1 MYLLTWVILHIH
13 YTRGLMSSSV
23 ILFLGVKMKIE
34 DKVIEL
40 IDYEEYL
47 RLCELEET
55 VETILP
61 K

>member
-1 MYLLTWVILHIH
+1 
-13 YTRGLMSSSV
+13 MSSSV

>member
-1 MYLLTWVILHIH
+1 M
-13 YTRGLMSSSV
+13 

-34 DKVIEL
+34 DEVIEL
-40 IDYEEYL
+40 IDYEECL

>member
-1 MYLLTWVILHIH
+1 M
-13 YTRGLMSSSV
+13 

-34 DKVIEL
+34 DEVIEL
-40 IDYEEYL
+40 IDYEEYI
-47 RLCELEET
+47 RQCELEET

>member
-1 MYLLTWVILHIH
+1 
-13 YTRGLMSSSV
+13 MSSSV

-40 IDYEEYL
+40 IEYEEYL
-47 RLCELEET
+47 RLCKLEET

>member
-1 MYLLTWVILHIH
+1 MP
-13 YTRGLMSSSV
+13 SSM

-34 DKVIEL
+34 DEVIEL
-40 IDYEEYL
+40 IDYEGYL

>member
-1 MYLLTWVILHIH
+1 M
-13 YTRGLMSSSV
+13 

-40 IDYEEYL
+40 IDYEEYT
-47 RLCELEET
+47 RQCKLEET

>member
-1 MYLLTWVILHIH
+1 
-13 YTRGLMSSSV
+13 MSSSV

-40 IDYEEYL
+40 IEYEEYI
-47 RLCELEET
+47 RQCKLEET